1 MKRVNSNMGDDRTR
15 RVCRVLKNCFLIFT
29 SGWGSFGGWRERSR
43 SGGIP
48 WGLAFGTH
56 CPGISSHISAWKER
70 LAKACVHLL
79 SRVCYVWYVKK
90 ITLGREKIRHLQRGQ
105 RNGTRTRA
113 GKSGMEDC
121 MTSRVRNR
129 N

>member
-1 MKRVNSNMGDDRTR
+1 MKRVNSNMGDDGTR

-29 SGWGSFGGWRERSR
+29 SGWVHLEVGENDPEVVEF
-43 SGGIP
+43 P

-56 CPGISSHISAWKER
+56 CPGISSHISEWKER